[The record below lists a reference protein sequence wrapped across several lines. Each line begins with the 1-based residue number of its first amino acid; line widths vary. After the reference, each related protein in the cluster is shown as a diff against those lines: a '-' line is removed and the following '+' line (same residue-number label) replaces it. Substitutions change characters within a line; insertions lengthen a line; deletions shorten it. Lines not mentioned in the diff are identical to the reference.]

1 MDFKYH
7 YIIHVAILL
16 SYRHYEYT
24 YYICCS
30 RNKACSLTWNLT
42 LQKLKKRVFSSIK
55 KHFFGLKQAKSS
67 LQ

>member
-16 SYRHYEYT
+16 SYRHYKYT

-42 LQKLKKRVFSSIK
+42 LQKLFFEFLKR
-55 KHFFGLKQAKSS
+55 LKQAKSS